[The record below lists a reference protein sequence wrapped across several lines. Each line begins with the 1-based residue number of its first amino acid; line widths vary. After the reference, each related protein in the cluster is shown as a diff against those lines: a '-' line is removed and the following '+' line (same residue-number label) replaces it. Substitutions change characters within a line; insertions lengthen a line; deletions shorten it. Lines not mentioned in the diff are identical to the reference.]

1 MRSGC
6 VGVGFEG
13 SGSGIWGDWIWESG
27 TWGIW
32 DLGLGNTIQVGRW
45 VAAVLWAAGRD
56 QTFEKHTAGA
66 AQRRTVR
73 EGIRW
78 FRVTRGVKKHAK
90 HGSPARWHVDKPL
103 SMLARNK
110 AAHAYCRRKVTGN
123 VGRERV
129 LQVQASMSVLGQ
141 WGALG
146 QKRLLV
152 SVGECWES
160 VDECWGVLA
169 SAGGWPWRACLH
181 QHQEGGGGVL

>member
-73 EGIRW
+73 EGIR
-78 FRVTRGVKKHAK
+78 
-90 HGSPARWHVDKPL
+90 
-103 SMLARNK
+103 
-110 AAHAYCRRKVTGN
+110 
-123 VGRERV
+123 
-129 LQVQASMSVLGQ
+129 
-141 WGALG
+141 
-146 QKRLLV
+146 
-152 SVGECWES
+152 
-160 VDECWGVLA
+160 
-169 SAGGWPWRACLH
+169 
-181 QHQEGGGGVL
+181 